1 MHKQIYSHIKRV
13 VGSTSLSVLL
23 LIILF
28 ISCLIGL
35 YALVDMVFED
45 NSYVFDKA
53 VFAGIAPW
61 YNSFNTSLMQGI
73 TFFGSQYFLLP
84 ANILL
89 ILIVFFK
96 EKNKWNWIK
105 VAAIGISSTAV
116 MFLLKLILQRQRP
129 EVPLIVKAHGYS
141 FPSGHTF
148 TSLCF
153 FGMLIYI
160 VYKKIQQPF
169 IKWLL
174 IALMIMLVLLIGF
187 SRIYLKLHYASDVI
201 AGLCLGTIWL
211 LLAKWLLFKTEK
223 KIESTH
229 VTSKL

>member
-1 MHKQIYSHIKRV
+1 MHKQIASSVKKL
-13 VGSTSLSVLL
+13 VGKISLSVLL

-28 ISCLIGL
+28 VTCLIGL
-35 YALVDMVFED
+35 YAIVDMVFED
-45 NSYVFDKA
+45 KSYVFDKA
-53 VFAGIAPW
+53 VFAWLAPH
-61 YNSFNTSLMQGI
+61 YNHFNTTLMQAI

-89 ILIVFFK
+89 VLVVLLK
-96 EKNKWNWIK
+96 EKDKWIGIK
-105 VAAIGISSTAV
+105 IAAVSISSTAI
-116 MFLLKLILQRQRP
+116 MFLLKFILQRQRP
-129 EVPLIVKAHGYS
+129 DVPLIVKAHGYS

-160 VYKKIQQPF
+160 VYKKINPP
-169 IKWLL
+169 ILKWTLNG
-174 IALMIMLVLLIGF
+174 LMILLVLLIGF

-211 LLAKWLLFKTEK
+211 LMAKWLFIKTQQK
-223 KIESTH
+223 AESANIREM
-229 VTSKL
+229 